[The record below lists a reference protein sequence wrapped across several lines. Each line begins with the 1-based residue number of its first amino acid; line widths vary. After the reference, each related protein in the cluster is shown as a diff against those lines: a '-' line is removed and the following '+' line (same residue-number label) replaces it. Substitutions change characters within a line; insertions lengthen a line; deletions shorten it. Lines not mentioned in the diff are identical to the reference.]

1 MSPFLVGV
9 CMLAVS
15 GDASASASAS
25 AAPRT
30 LSSSQS
36 SKERVSFADLD
47 VRGEAGQ
54 ATLQRRIRGAAR
66 RVCDTHGVLPLS
78 VKLGEM
84 RCNRSAIA
92 RASAQLDRI
101 AAAHAAKAV
110 EIAALAAEAGR

>member
-1 MSPFLVGV
+1 MSPFLVGA

-15 GDASASASAS
+15 GDASA
-25 AAPRT
+25 APRT
-30 LSSSQS
+30 LLLSQTS
-36 SKERVSFADLD
+36 FERVSFADLD

-66 RVCDTHGVLPLS
+66 RVCGIYGVLPLS

>member
-1 MSPFLVGV
+1 MRPFLVGV

-15 GDASASASAS
+15 GEAS

-30 LSSSQS
+30 LSTSQTLI
-36 SKERVSFADLD
+36 EHVSFADLD
-47 VRGEAGQ
+47 LLGQAGK
-54 ATLQRRIRGAAR
+54 ATLQRRIRAAAR
-66 RVCDTHGVLPLS
+66 RVCDTQGVPPLA
-78 VKLGEM
+78 VKLDEM

-110 EIAALAAEAGR
+110 EIAALAVDVGR

>member
-15 GDASASASAS
+15 GDASA
-25 AAPRT
+25 APRT
-30 LSSSQS
+30 LSSSQT
-36 SKERVSFADLD
+36 SKERISFADLD
-47 VRGEAGQ
+47 LRGEAGQ

-84 RCNRSAIA
+84 RCNRNAIA
-92 RASAQLDRI
+92 RASVQLDRI

-110 EIAALAAEAGR
+110 EIAARAAEARR